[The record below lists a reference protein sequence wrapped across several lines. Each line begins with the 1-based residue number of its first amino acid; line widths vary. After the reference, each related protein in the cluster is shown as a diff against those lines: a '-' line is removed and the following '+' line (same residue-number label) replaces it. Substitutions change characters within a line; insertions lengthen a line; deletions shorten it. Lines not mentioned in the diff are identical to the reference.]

1 MQTVAHS
8 AQPIRE
14 ARSRHSLVYG
24 TTYPIF
30 CLAEGLRRMM
40 DRLLT
45 TPEGTSSKARPLF
58 AEARENAQIALSYA
72 FMARKTLKQFG
83 RGDRA
88 KRLS

>member
-30 CLAEGLRRMM
+30 CLAEGLRRVMH
-40 DRLLT
+40 RLMT
-45 TPEGTSSKARPLF
+45 STETSSATAPSVF

>member
-8 AQPIRE
+8 AQQIRE

-30 CLAEGLRRMM
+30 CLAEGLRRVM
-40 DRLLT
+40 DRLMT
-45 TPEGTSSKARPLF
+45 TPETPTASARSVF

-83 RGDRA
+83 RDDRA